1 MKLDLGCGK
10 NKVGPD
16 WTGVDAI
23 AFPGVDTVMN
33 LVQRAHDV
41 WCRSI
46 PNTTAPMGGVM
57 MMPGPPRPCDCTAY
71 ARDAVPR
78 FTSWPWADDSVD
90 EVHCSHFVEHLDAD
104 ERIHFVNELWRVLKS
119 TGSARI
125 VTPYGFND
133 RAFGD
138 LTHKWPPVHV
148 FWHMYLNADWRAS
161 QAPHNDRYT
170 CNFSIESGYILR
182 PELQARHVE
191 YQTAA
196 VQEDI
201 NAATDATAVFRKLPM
216 PAAKP

>member
-1 MKLDLGCGK
+1 MLKLDLACGK
-10 NKVGPD
+10 NKCGPD

-33 LVQRAHDV
+33 LAQRAHDV
-41 WCRSI
+41 WCR
-46 PNTTAPMGGVM
+46 TTTHPE
-57 MMPGPPRPCDCTAY
+57 RPCDCSAY
-71 ARDAVPR
+71 ARDLAPR
-78 FTSWPWADDSVD
+78 FVPWPWADDSVD

-104 ERIHFVNELWRVLKS
+104 ERIHFANQLWRVLKP
-119 TGSARI
+119 TGTARI
-125 VTPYGFND
+125 VTPYGFSD

-148 FWHMYLNADWRAS
+148 FWHMYLNAEWRAI

-170 CNFSIESGYILR
+170 CHFSIESGYILR

-201 NAATDATAVFRKLPM
+201 NAAADMTAVFHKLPM